1 MQLFGYRVRQI
12 EKVYIYMGINT
23 ISTDSRRQYFLDNL
37 KLLLTVLVV
46 FHHAAQ
52 AHNEGAY
59 WPYSFEDTSML
70 IPWIWKFLSTNAS
83 FFMGLFFL
91 IAGYF
96 VPISYDRQNAGVFV
110 KKKLLHLGIPC
121 ALMSMILSL
130 MVGHF
135 EIGHMW
141 FVENLLV
148 FSLLYVVYRLVFK
161 PKYNPT
167 EPRNMSMVWFL
178 VIAMVMGLAV
188 QIVRGFSPQDRW
200 INVLNILYFEPARYP
215 QYVVM
220 FILGVYMER
229 RRMMENL
236 DCRTGFNCLIIGL
249 LLTLGN
255 YLRSSGPWG
264 SFVDHWFGFYESM
277 MSISISFGL
286 IWVFKEL
293 FNGTNSFFKWA
304 CKQTYAVYI
313 VHLPLMI
320 LIQFLTDGM
329 ITRPIPEF
337 LFIGVVS
344 LVASFLISWGINAL
358 LELPKIRK

>member
-1 MQLFGYRVRQI
+1 
-12 EKVYIYMGINT
+12 MGTNT

-52 AHNEGAY
+52 AHKEGAY
-59 WPYSFEDTSML
+59 WPYSFKDTSML

-96 VPISYDRQNAGVFV
+96 VPISYDRQNTGVFV
-110 KKKLLHLGIPC
+110 KKKLHHLGIPC
-121 ALMSMILSL
+121 VLMSMILSL

-141 FVENLLV
+141 FVENLLL

-161 PKYNPT
+161 PKRTLT
-167 EPRNMSMVWFL
+167 EPCNISIVWL
-178 VIAMVMGLAV
+178 LGIALVMGIAV
-188 QIVRGFSPQDRW
+188 QIDREFSPQDRW
-200 INVLNILYFEPARYP
+200 INVLHILYFEPARYP

-229 RRMMENL
+229 RRILENL
-236 DCRTGFNCLIIGL
+236 DCRTGFTCLIIGL
-249 LLTLGN
+249 LLTIGN

-264 SFVDHWFGFYESM
+264 SFVDRWFGFYESM
-277 MSISISFGL
+277 MSIFISFGL

-337 LFIGVVS
+337 LFIGGVS

-358 LELPKIRK
+358 LELSKNRK